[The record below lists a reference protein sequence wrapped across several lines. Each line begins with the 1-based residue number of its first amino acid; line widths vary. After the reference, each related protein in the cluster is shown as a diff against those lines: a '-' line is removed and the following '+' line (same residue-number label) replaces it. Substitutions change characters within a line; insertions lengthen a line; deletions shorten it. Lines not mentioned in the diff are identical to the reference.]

1 MKHLLNKLI
10 LVGGLL
16 ATMIAQAAYPDKQ
29 INLVVPFGAGG
40 GTDVLG
46 RLVADRLGRS
56 LGVTVVVLN
65 KPGAGGTIGTDFVAK
80 AKPDGYTLLMGTNAT
95 LALAPGLYR
104 DLPYDPVKDL
114 TPVAP
119 IASGPSVLVVNPSI
133 PATDVPSLIAYIKKN
148 PGKFNYGSAG
158 NGSTA
163 HVATAL
169 FNLEAGLDAVHI
181 PFKGGGA
188 AIQELVAGR
197 LEYMM
202 AGPVESIP
210 LIHAGRLRALAVTSP
225 KRFPGQPDLPTV
237 AEAGLPGYEMLNW
250 FGVFGPDRL
259 PEEVVRALAPVL
271 KKMVDD
277 PGVRDALLKQ
287 GLQPNVSTPQEYREF
302 VRGEVERWTKRIRQM
317 NISIN

>member
-1 MKHLLNKLI
+1 MRHLLNKLI

-16 ATMIAQAAYPDKQ
+16 ATTVAQAAYPDKQ

-104 DLPYDPVKDL
+104 NLPYDPVKDL

-119 IASGPSVLVVNPSI
+119 IASGPSILVVNPSI

-148 PGKFNYGSAG
+148 PGKLNYGSAG

-202 AGPVESIP
+202 AGPVESTP

-225 KRFPGQPDLPTV
+225 ERFPGQPDLPTI
-237 AEAGLPGYEMLNW
+237 AQAGLPGYEMLNW

-259 PEEVVRALAPVL
+259 PEEVTRALAPVL

-287 GLQPNVSTPQEYREF
+287 GLQPSVSTPQEYREF

>member
-1 MKHLLNKLI
+1 MRHLLNKLI

-16 ATMIAQAAYPDKQ
+16 AATVAQAAYPDKQ

-46 RLVADRLGRS
+46 RLVADRLGLS
-56 LGVTVVVLN
+56 MGVTVVFLN
-65 KPGAGGTIGTDFVAK
+65 KPGAGGSFGTDFVAK

-104 DLPYDPVKDL
+104 DLPYDPVKDF

-119 IASGPSVLVVNPSI
+119 IASGPSILVVNPSI

-197 LEYMM
+197 LEYMA

-250 FGVFGPDRL
+250 FGVFGPDHL

-302 VRGEVERWTKRIRQM
+302 VRGEVKRWTKHIRQM